1 MDEETI
7 ERIVGIVKN
16 MQAGGMSVAEITDNL
31 HQMGLSG
38 DELNDILKK
47 VGITE
52 EKPIVE
58 EPAPLLP
65 EEHFE
70 RLHTTV
76 GELHDKQDEL
86 KTSFSEISQLRE
98 DIKAMKAEI
107 DEIRPLIGALKRMN
121 ENLIEINK
129 KMLTRL
135 ETR

>member
-1 MDEETI
+1 MDEATVG
-7 ERIVGIVKN
+7 RIVGIVKN
-16 MQAGGMSVAEITDNL
+16 MQAGGMSEKDIIDNL
-31 HQMGLSG
+31 RQMGLSG
-38 DELNDILKK
+38 EELNEVLNA
-47 VGITE
+47 VGMAE
-52 EKPIVE
+52 SKPAE

-70 RLHTTV
+70 RLHATV

-86 KTSFSEISQLRE
+86 KSSFSEISELRR
-98 DIKAMKAEI
+98 DIAAVKAEL
-107 DEIRPLIGALKRMN
+107 DEIRPLVGALKRIN